1 MKWTIALKY
10 LLAQKSH
17 SVINLIASVSL
28 LSVVVPVAAMVIL
41 LSVFNGFEGLVKDLY
56 KVVDA
61 DIEVLPTSGMLDIAD
76 EALREEMLSVEGVE
90 ECSFV
95 IERQALLRYRDN
107 HTTATVRGVDERYR
121 RVVPFADYISLGNA
135 EVELGDIDRV
145 VIGEGVAHA
154 LGIYAIGVNDLQI
167 ISLGGA
173 RVGSLLPMQGV
184 RSESLPLCGTFV
196 IDQQHDSSMA
206 ITSRRALE
214 GLFDSCGNA
223 DKALVKVGE
232 GASHRRVSKALAER
246 LSERCEVVLREDK
259 NSSFYA
265 IMRYEKWG
273 VFLISLL
280 VLIVASFSIIGTV
293 VMLIVEKRDERP
305 TLYSLGADNAFLRG
319 VFIRE
324 GLLISG
330 LGGVVGL
337 LLGVGVVLLQQYYG
351 LVKMPNGNF
360 LIENYPVALQGGDLV
375 VILVSFMTVAVVV
388 STMATRTM
396 IKSN

>member
-1 MKWTIALKY
+1 MKKTNRIFTI
-10 LLAQKSH
+10 
-17 SVINLIASVSL
+17 LIF
-28 LSVVVPVAAMVIL
+28 I
-41 LSVFNGFEGLVKDLY
+41 FLY
-56 KVVDA
+56 
-61 DIEVLPTSGMLDIAD
+61 I
-76 EALREEMLSVEGVE
+76 
-90 ECSFV
+90 
-95 IERQALLRYRDN
+95 
-107 HTTATVRGVDERYR
+107 
-121 RVVPFADYISLGNA
+121 
-135 EVELGDIDRV
+135 
-145 VIGEGVAHA
+145 
-154 LGIYAIGVNDLQI
+154 
-167 ISLGGA
+167 
-173 RVGSLLPMQGV
+173 PM
-184 RSESLPLCGTFV
+184 
-196 IDQQHDSSMA
+196 A
-206 ITSRRALE
+206 
-214 GLFDSCGNA
+214 
-223 DKALVKVGE
+223 
-232 GASHRRVSKALAER
+232 
-246 LSERCEVVLREDK
+246 
-259 NSSFYA
+259 
-265 IMRYEKWG
+265 
-273 VFLISLL
+273 

>member
-76 EALREEMLSVEGVE
+76 DALREEILSVEGVE

-173 RVGSLLPMQGV
+173 RVGSLMPMQGA

-214 GLFDSCGNA
+214 GLFDSCGKA

>member
-1 MKWTIALKY
+1 MKWIIALKY

-76 EALREEMLSVEGVE
+76 EALREEILSVEGVE

-214 GLFDSCGNA
+214 GLFDSCGKA

-232 GASHRRVSKALAER
+232 GAPHRRVSKALAER

>member
-76 EALREEMLSVEGVE
+76 EALREEILSVEGVE

-173 RVGSLLPMQGV
+173 RVGSLMPMQGA

-214 GLFDSCGNA
+214 GLFDRCGKA

-232 GASHRRVSKALAER
+232 RV
-246 LSERCEVVLREDK
+246 
-259 NSSFYA
+259 
-265 IMRYEKWG
+265 G
-273 VFLISLL
+273 
-280 VLIVASFSIIGTV
+280 
-293 VMLIVEKRDERP
+293 
-305 TLYSLGADNAFLRG
+305 
-319 VFIRE
+319 
-324 GLLISG
+324 
-330 LGGVVGL
+330 
-337 LLGVGVVLLQQYYG
+337 
-351 LVKMPNGNF
+351 
-360 LIENYPVALQGGDLV
+360 
-375 VILVSFMTVAVVV
+375 
-388 STMATRTM
+388 
-396 IKSN
+396 